1 MNRRQDILDALL
13 EIFSKKGV
21 SDNFTMKELAEKAN
35 IGKSTIYEYFETKE
49 DLLEQAVNRL
59 VDRAIERIYAI
70 NDLDKLNFEQLIKRE
85 LSMLLNLSIESQ
97 YILSVVNVNNHQGL
111 SDSCKESMH
120 GKIMDIRNHYEER
133 FKLIFLKGIEEG
145 LFTMEDAM
153 DNHALVNALIAGS
166 VVTVM
171 NDRVNI
177 DESDVN
183 QHIDKIYQGILKLIK

>member
-49 DLLEQAVNRL
+49 DLLDQAVNRL

-111 SDSCKESMH
+111 SETCKESMH
-120 GKIMDIRNHYEER
+120 DKIMDIRNHYEER

-145 LFTMEDAM
+145 LFTMKDAM